1 MTPKQQ
7 RIAIAEACGWKDV
20 EFGVGPNSNL
30 CLGDKP
36 SWAHGKVQSYLVDQ
50 RVPDYLNDLNAM
62 HEAEKRITDW
72 PKWVKMLAKII
83 AGVPEATRAGGTKVF
98 VDNSILIRATAAQRA
113 EAFLRTLNL
122 WK

>member
-36 SWAHGKVQSYLVDQ
+36 SCHGKVQSYLVDQ
-50 RVPDYLNDLNAM
+50 RVPDYPNSLDAM
-62 HEAEKRITDW
+62 HEAVRKLPDGYTYWKYIELLDGL
-72 PKWVKMLAKII
+72 VKHGEHVDYI
-83 AGVPEATRAGGTKVF
+83 ADRA
-98 VDNSILIRATAAQRA
+98 NATAAQHA
-113 EAFLRTLNL
+113 KAFLHAMNL
-122 WK
+122 WTED

>member
-1 MTPKQQ
+1 MTPKQK

-50 RVPDYLNDLNAM
+50 RVPDYFNDLNAM
-62 HEAEKRITDW
+62 HEAEKFVKNVWGKYVKILNSFTD
-72 PKWVKMLAKII
+72 PAC
-83 AGVPEATRAGGTKVF
+83 
-98 VDNSILIRATAAQRA
+98 ATAANRA
-113 EAFLRTLNL
+113 EAFGLTLGL
-122 WK
+122 WTE